1 MCLNHTYN
9 VMAHCMQI
17 TDIGIQSIA
26 RNRGSSL
33 LVMHWNTPIMLS
45 YLVLCQTLNL
55 GDLRQMSNISIQI
68 IADHCVNLQSVSIAG
83 SMQVPYVP
91 FCDHI
96 YEHAAF

>member
-1 MCLNHTYN
+1 MRLNHTEDVIAQY
-9 VMAHCMQI
+9 MQI

-33 LVMHWNTPIMLS
+33 LVMHWNTPLMPAD
-45 YLVLCQTLNL
+45 LVLCQTLNL

-68 IADHCVNLQSVSIAG
+68 IADHCVDLQSVSIAG
-83 SMQVPYVP
+83 SMQVLYVP

-96 YEHAAF
+96 YELAAF